1 MQTMNQPTQL
11 LNGLQQL
18 DIFRPSIFEFA
29 VNIFIALI
37 CGSLISLVYRFIRRK
52 VNPSRALV
60 NSLVLLSLITAIV
73 TLVIG
78 NNLARAF
85 GLVGT
90 MSIIRFRTAVRD
102 VEDIVFIFFSLTMG
116 MAAGVG
122 LNSVALI
129 GTVVICTT
137 ILLLHLINDDDDT
150 AQRRGFLQIV
160 YGDAA
165 EPKNALRQ
173 ILKKYARRSR
183 LLSERKLPER
193 KEVDAFYRLI
203 LRKGLPHAEF
213 VRELRALSSVTD
225 VNWFF
230 EEEDGGTTGT

>member
-1 MQTMNQPTQL
+1 MKQPTQL
-11 LNGLQQL
+11 LQEMQQL

-29 VNIFIALI
+29 ANIFIALI
-37 CGSLISLVYRFIRRK
+37 CGTLISLVYRFIRRK
-52 VNPSRALV
+52 VSPSPALA
-60 NSLVLLSLITAIV
+60 NSLILLSLITAIV

-137 ILLLHLINDDDDT
+137 ILLLHLVSEDDSAT
-150 AQRRGFLQIV
+150 QRRGFLQII
-160 YGDAA
+160 YNSATEQKSG
-165 EPKNALRQ
+165 LRQ
-173 ILKKYARRSR
+173 ILRKYARRSR
-183 LLSERKLPER
+183 LLSERKLSEQ
-193 KEVDAFYRLI
+193 KQVDAFYRLT
-203 LRKGLPHAEF
+203 LRKGLQHTELLH
-213 VRELRALSSVTD
+213 ELRTLESVTD

-230 EEEDGGTTGT
+230 EEENGETPGS